1 MLGKILTCVI
11 GKVFQLSLFSV
22 ILFSV
27 WCCVSKLTAEAL
39 KLFMVLSTV
48 HLWLIKGHPTCKFPF
63 FVCLF
68 LGFFLQVFPVF
79 WSAET
84 FKDVEDAAVGWAS
97 PLHQIHQRR
106 RGHAQSYR
114 PLAGRASTQKIWSEF
129 EFLPLLSLLL
139 SPAPLSLYPL
149 LFVLCNRNSS
159 FWSPRIRLSY
169 RFCSVL
175 NSLWQQIDLIN
186 AQFIFK
192 KCHIWL
198 LSKSAIF
205 NLPLKTL

>member
-1 MLGKILTCVI
+1 MI
-11 GKVFQLSLFSV
+11 
-22 ILFSV
+22 
-27 WCCVSKLTAEAL
+27 
-39 KLFMVLSTV
+39 LSTV
-48 HLWLIKGHPTCKFPF
+48 HLWLIKGHPACKFP
-63 FVCLF
+63 CLF
-68 LGFFLQVFPVF
+68 VLGFFSQVFPVF

-114 PLAGRASTQKIWSEF
+114 PLAGRERAHRKYD
-129 EFLPLLSLLL
+129 LSFNSSL
-139 SPAPLSLYPL
+139 SSLCCFPQPLSLCPL

-159 FWSPRIRLSY
+159 FRSPRIRLSY

-198 LSKSAIF
+198 LS
-205 NLPLKTL
+205 